1 MKAKCRRSKCHTTS
15 GDRSARSPTLMRLA
29 AVLQLLACAALL
41 AAPNQV
47 AAVLDWTPVSN
58 TALSTHAA
66 SYVVALLNLNK
77 LYLKPVMMDGIV
89 SAVQSNTSPLRYSIA
104 TSLNSLGSKSIV
116 SLETYQD
123 NLQNWKLIFLTP
135 LKNQKK
141 NPYEVLSMASDLWL
155 QIPVTHDLAMQ
166 ASKALLLY
174 LQSYGGKT
182 GYTIASLPL
191 HSELLARDLALELQF
206 LQSRVEFSQQVA
218 DSSAAE
224 QRALKQ
230 QQASLLKQLQTV
242 LSLNDVNAVKTL
254 NVQTLSQRV
263 KNLDSSITKAD
274 LQAASSASSKR
285 SIAAAIPELLLEIQ
299 REQTQRRAGT
309 YDATLRNYVFLI
321 TEMFPPN
328 SPTGERVQAVLYKD
342 ENGIW
347 TVMASVPW
355 DQ

>member
-1 MKAKCRRSKCHTTS
+1 
-15 GDRSARSPTLMRLA
+15 MRFA
-29 AVLQLLACAALL
+29 AIQLLACAVLLVAPALS
-41 AAPNQV
+41 V
-47 AAVLDWTPVSN
+47 SILDWVPVSDS
-58 TALSTHAA
+58 ARSKAAA
-66 SYVVALLNLNK
+66 SYIVALLNLNR
-77 LYLKPVMMDGIV
+77 LYLKPVMMDSIV

-104 TSLNSLGSKSIV
+104 ISLNSLGTKSIV

-123 NLQNWKLIFLTP
+123 SLQNWKLIFLHP

-141 NPYEVLSMASDLWL
+141 NPHEVLSMASDLWL
-155 QIPVTHDLAMQ
+155 QVPTAHDLAIQ

-182 GYTIASLPL
+182 GYTIGSPPL
-191 HSELLARDLALELQF
+191 HAELLARDLALELQF
-206 LQSRVEFSQQVA
+206 LQSRVEFAQQVA
-218 DSSAAE
+218 DNSAAE

-242 LSLNDVNAVKTL
+242 LSLNSVNAVKTL

-285 SIAAAIPELLLEIQ
+285 SIVAAIPELLLEIQ

-309 YDATLRNYVFLI
+309 FDPTLRNYIYLI
-321 TEMFPPN
+321 TEVFPPN
-328 SPTGERVQAVLYKD
+328 SAVGERTQAVLYKD
-342 ENGIW
+342 EHGIW
-347 TVMASVPW
+347 TVMGSVPW
-355 DQ
+355 NE